1 MINIFMELGI
11 DFFLLI
17 QEHGLR

>member
-1 MINIFMELGI
+1 MELGI